1 MNRSTEDTVFNR
13 RMLRDFLRG
22 SRLFF
27 LLSMLASALSALAD
41 LVAPQIVRIAVDHV
55 IGGAP
60 AEQLPAWSARLLAA
74 AQGQGTM

>member
-1 MNRSTEDTVFNR
+1 MNRSTADTLFNR

-41 LVAPQIVRIAVDHV
+41 LVAPQIVRIAVD
-55 IGGAP
+55 
-60 AEQLPAWSARLLAA
+60 L
-74 AQGQGTM
+74 